1 MPESAELTT
10 QQAAEF
16 LNVSR
21 PYLIKLLE
29 TGKIPFRLVGTY
41 RRVRFRDLR
50 AYKNR
55 DDLERRHAADDLTE
69 LSQELGLY

>member
-21 PYLIKLLE
+21 PY
-29 TGKIPFRLVGTY
+29 
-41 RRVRFRDLR
+41 
-50 AYKNR
+50 R
-55 DDLERRHAADDLTE
+55 DDLERRRAADDLTG
-69 LSQELGLY
+69 LSQELSCTEP